1 MGYLYACP
9 VRRTTFHLKNK
20 IAYRGSVCNARTI
33 LVDYVGGVKK
43 QYFNIAVPNLFVIVE
58 RAVSRFIR
66 AADKR
71 RVRYEFKLG
80 TVVLNIELRA
90 AKACNSRIKLNID
103 AKIIAHRKRSVAAAK
118 AYGDTSPLGKRS
130 ERQHK
135 RRHYARKP
143 SCYDSLSFHVMPLN
157 SLCIWTGAGDGHTS
171 TTYSYIVLYPQKA
184 I

>member
-1 MGYLYACP
+1 MTY
-9 VRRTTFHLKNK
+9 HLEHN
-20 IAYRGSVCNARTI
+20 IAYHGVCRNARIAAADDTRI
-33 LVDYVGGVKK
+33 DK
-43 QYFNIAVPNLFVIVE
+43 QYLHLAVFNAAVVE
-58 RAVSRFIR
+58 HAGSAAAFSRVLVCR
-66 AADKR
+66 AAQKR
-71 RVRYEFKLG
+71 RVGHELKHRA
-80 TVVLNIELRA
+80 VVLNIELRA

-118 AYGDTSPLGKRS
+118 AYGDISPLGKRS

-135 RRHYARKP
+135 RRHYAREP